1 MKPAQHPLRSAA
13 AGSDP
18 GRDTPSSRTLRH
30 SGRELTDAQCA
41 AEVLSEGECFARGAT
56 APPRVLLV
64 DDQRQLLELMR
75 KALRAMGCIA
85 DAVTSAEDA
94 LDLLESDSYDAI
106 ISDLHMPGMD
116 GEQFHLYITKHWPTL
131 AVHFVLMTGDILS
144 TQSAELLQR
153 TDLRVLRKPFS
164 LEELLTAVGEVLDRP
179 R

>member
-1 MKPAQHPLRSAA
+1 VKPAQHPLRSAA

-18 GRDTPSSRTLRH
+18 GRETPSSRTLRH

-41 AEVLSEGECFARGAT
+41 AEVLSEGECFPRRAAV
-56 APPRVLLV
+56 PPRVLLM
-64 DDQRQLLELMR
+64 DDERQLLELMR

-94 LDLLESDSYDAI
+94 LDLLESDSYDAV

-116 GEQFHLYITKHWPTL
+116 GEQFHLYLTKHWPAL
-131 AVHFVLMTGDILS
+131 AGHFVLMTGDILS